1 MNIGVLALQGAFI
14 EHIDILAKLGVK
26 TFQVRLPK
34 HLEGLEGLIIPGGES
49 TTIAKLAYSSGLM
62 EPLKEFALKKPVWG
76 VCAGMIFIAKN
87 IGSEQPTLGL
97 MDIVVERNAFG
108 RQIDSFV
115 TDIHVSVFANGDKK
129 PFKAVFI
136 RAPRL
141 IETKGQAR
149 AIARL
154 PNGEAV
160 AAQEGLWLATS
171 FHPELTADSRFHE
184 FFLETILLTSTKV
197 RVDLS

>member
-1 MNIGVLALQGAFI
+1 MKIGVLALQGAFI

-108 RQIDSFV
+108 RQVDSFV

-149 AIARL
+149 VIARL
-154 PNGEAV
+154 PGGEAV

-184 FFLETILLTSTKV
+184 FFLETILVTSQKV

>member
-62 EPLKEFALKKPVWG
+62 GPLKEFALKKPVWG
-76 VCAGMIFIAKN
+76 VCAGMIFMAKN

-149 AIARL
+149 VIARL

-160 AAQEGLWLATS
+160 AAQEGIWLATS
-171 FHPELTADSRFHE
+171 FHPELTADNRFHE
-184 FFLETILLTSTKV
+184 FFLETILLTSQKV

>member
-1 MNIGVLALQGAFI
+1 MNIGILALQGAFI
-14 EHIDILAKLGVK
+14 EHIAILAKLGVK

-49 TTIAKLAYSSGLM
+49 TTISKLAYSSGLM
-62 EPLKEFALKKPVWG
+62 EPLKKFALKKPVWG
-76 VCAGMIFIAKN
+76 VCAGMIFMAKN

-115 TDIHVSVFANGDKK
+115 TDIHVSVFSNGDKN

-141 IETKGQAR
+141 IETKGQAHV
-149 AIARL
+149 IARL

-184 FFLETILLTSTKV
+184 FFLETILLTSQKV
-197 RVDLS
+197 RVDVS